1 MAIHDEICRSIDR
14 FKDKATSLGR
24 QIHAHPEL
32 KFEERFAAGLLA
44 DALGELGVE
53 VERGVA
59 GLETAFRAEVG
70 KFGNSGKSGSSGKSS
85 KSDRSDKSDKSGKS
99 DESDRSAPTVAI
111 LAEYD
116 ALPNG
121 HSCGH
126 NLICTAALS
135 AFAGLAAIK
144 DQLPGRVVILGT
156 PAEEGGGG
164 KIVILEKG
172 ALKDVD
178 AAMMAHPLDG
188 EFATFPALATRHLR
202 LTFHGHA
209 SHASVAP
216 WAGASALSA
225 VIQTFQSVDAARLH
239 FRDGSRI
246 HGIISNGGQAVNII
260 PEKTECEFLCR
271 AHSTGYT
278 HEIAGRVLRC
288 AEAAAA
294 ATGTRLE
301 HEILGGYKNLINN
314 LAMAHRYARHCES
327 FGVKAP
333 DAPRDLPTGST
344 DMGDVSHA
352 LPAIHPVFR
361 IADPGAGNCHEERFA
376 RHTDTPRGYEA
387 MIRVAKAMAL
397 TVYDLLAEP
406 ALIES
411 AKREF
416 AARQEN

>member
-14 FKDKATSLGR
+14 FKDQAIGLGR

-32 KFEERFAAGLLA
+32 KFEERFAAELLA
-44 DALGELGVE
+44 GALGELGVE

-59 GLETAFRAEVG
+59 GLETAFRAET
-70 KFGNSGKSGSSGKSS
+70 GKSDK
-85 KSDRSDKSDKSGKS
+85 SDKSDKSGKA
-99 DESDRSAPTVAI
+99 DRSGPTVAI

-135 AFAGLAAIK
+135 AFAGLAAIRG
-144 DQLPGRVVILGT
+144 QLPGRVVILGT

-164 KIVILEKG
+164 KIIMLEKG
-172 ALKDVD
+172 ALEGVDV
-178 AAMMAHPLDG
+178 AMMAHPVDG
-188 EFATFPALATRHLR
+188 EFATFPTLATRHLR

-209 SHASVAP
+209 SHAAAAP
-216 WAGASALSA
+216 WAGASALAA

-246 HGIISNGGQAVNII
+246 HGIITNGGQAVNII
-260 PEKTECEFLCR
+260 PEKAECEFLCR
-271 AHSTGYT
+271 AHTTGYA
-278 HEIAGRVLRC
+278 HEIADRVLRC

-294 ATGTRLE
+294 ATGTKLV
-301 HEILGGYKNLINN
+301 HEVLGGYKNMINN
-314 LAMAHRYARHCES
+314 LAMAHRYARHCETL
-327 FGVKAP
+327 GVKAP
-333 DAPRDLPTGST
+333 DAPLDMPTGST

-352 LPAIHPVFR
+352 LPAIHPIFR
-361 IADPGAGNCHEERFA
+361 IADPGAGTCHEERFEK
-376 RHTDTPRGYEA
+376 HTDTPRAYEA

-397 TVYDLLAEP
+397 TAYDLLAEP

-416 AARQEN
+416 AARQET

>member
-14 FKDKATSLGR
+14 FKDQAIGLGR

-32 KFEERFAAGLLA
+32 KFEERFAAGLLTG
-44 DALGELGVE
+44 ALGEMGVV

-59 GLETAFRAEVG
+59 GLETAFRAEAG
-70 KFGNSGKSGSSGKSS
+70 
-85 KSDRSDKSDKSGKS
+85 KSDRSG
-99 DESDRSAPTVAI
+99 ATVAI

-135 AFAGLAAIK
+135 AFAGLAALRA
-144 DQLPGRVVILGT
+144 QLPGRVVILGT

-164 KIVILEKG
+164 KIIMLEKG
-172 ALKDVD
+172 ALKGVDV
-178 AAMMAHPLDG
+178 AMMAHPVDG
-188 EFATFPALATRHLR
+188 EYATFPTLATRHLR

-209 SHASVAP
+209 SHAAAAP
-216 WAGASALSA
+216 WAGASALAA

-239 FRDGSRI
+239 FHDGSRI
-246 HGIISNGGQAVNII
+246 HGIITNGGQAVNII
-260 PEKTECEFLCR
+260 PEKAECEFLCR
-271 AHSTGYT
+271 AHTTSYT
-278 HEIAGRVLRC
+278 HEIADRVLRC

-294 ATGTRLE
+294 ATGTRLT
-301 HEILGGYKNLINN
+301 HQILGGYKNMINN
-314 LAMAHRYARHCES
+314 VTMAHRYAQHCETL
-327 FGVKAP
+327 GVKAP
-333 DAPRDLPTGST
+333 DAPPDMPTGST

-352 LPAIHPVFR
+352 LPAIHPIFR

-376 RHTDTPRGYEA
+376 KHTDTPRAYEA

-397 TVYDLLAEP
+397 TAYDLLADP

-416 AARQEN
+416 AAREQS